1 MTACLQLRASRH
13 NATNAIAAMES
24 ELMNTLSSWG
34 WPAGIAAVSIVV
46 TLALLAW
53 FVMQRAAPVVH
64 SGRQRPFRMEDWQPR
79 TMRPLTPDELRV
91 LKLLRK
97 ALPECLLMPQVALAR
112 FLSVH
117 QNRSYNQW
125 FGSVGRRCVDFLL
138 CSEQGDVLGV
148 IQLQSSKAKALS
160 EGTIRKLK
168 ALEMAHIPVWQMA
181 KDDLPDVQALRAMV
195 MPELH
200 AAEQHSMQQQES
212 EWAATKVEPRE
223 FSVLRKKAEDQ
234 ASKPDRWNQAWPTE
248 EARSSAFLDEWGMI
262 EVPPLVVKGSGRSA
276 TGFTRG

>member
-1 MTACLQLRASRH
+1 
-13 NATNAIAAMES
+13 
-24 ELMNTLSSWG
+24 MNMLSTLG
-34 WPAGIAAVSIVV
+34 WPAGIAAVLIVA

-53 FVMQRAAPVVH
+53 FVLQRSAPVVH
-64 SGRQRPFRMEDWQPR
+64 SGKHRPFRLEDWPPR
-79 TMRPLTPDELRV
+79 TMRPLTPEELRV

-112 FLSVH
+112 FLSVQ

-148 IQLQSSKAKALS
+148 IQLQSSKSKALS
-160 EGTIRKLK
+160 EGTVRKLK
-168 ALEMAHIPVWQMA
+168 ALEMAQIPVWQMA
-181 KDDLPDVQALRAMV
+181 KDDLPDVHALRAMV
-195 MPELH
+195 MPELK
-200 AAEQHSMQQQES
+200 AAEAHSVQFQDS
-212 EWAATKVEPRE
+212 DWAATKLEPRE
-223 FSVLRKKAEDQ
+223 FSVLRKNKEAQ
-234 ASKPDRWNQAWPTE
+234 AAKSERWNQAWPTE
-248 EARSSAFLDEWGMI
+248 EARSSAFLDEFGMI